1 MIGVL
6 QFPGTNCDMDVIR
19 VLREAIK
26 TETRPVFFK
35 DSNLEDLDGLVI
47 PGGFSYGDHLRAGAI
62 AAKMPIMSQVKKM
75 AREGKPILGICNGF
89 QILCDAGLLPG
100 ALAKNIGL
108 KFVCKW
114 VDLRVENNDNVFM
127 RFYKR
132 GEVIRMPIAHGEG
145 RYVCDEKTL
154 REMERR
160 DMITL
165 RYAGENPNGS
175 MENIAGVANEEG
187 NVMGLMP
194 HPERASEGILGGED
208 GKRIFE
214 SMVRCISLK

>member
-1 MIGVL
+1 
-6 QFPGTNCDMDVIR
+6 MDVIR